1 MLQSADS
8 KFSLDVPPRKMSAP
22 LSPTLRFYY
31 LTLVPWV
38 VAGAVLIGMP
48 NEWFEWHFE
57 LGLIFGTLYSHL
69 GIAALLASWGP
80 GSLGQRVAAS
90 LGILFLV
97 LGGIWVRVFYHD
109 HFIIFQI
116 FSLCALMQYLLM
128 AGFYTL
134 LRRRYGLRLQHH
146 TSPYRTFATS
156 DLQFGIRQLII
167 LITTVAVCLAL
178 VRAAL
183 SWLDSVQLIFPFL
196 FVVATLTLGLLSIT
210 LLLKRTVAF
219 LAVPLM
225 LVLMVVLTNFELPL
239 MKVFLRGYLP
249 DELHFVWL
257 NTFSVAWTMF
267 YILLIRVTGY
277 QLAAPPLEPQ
287 E

>member
-1 MLQSADS
+1 MHSS
-8 KFSLDVPPRKMSAP
+8 
-22 LSPTLRFYY
+22 LSPTLRFY
-31 LTLVPWV
+31 LTLVPGV
-38 VAGAVLIGMP
+38 VVGAILIGMP
-48 NEWFEWHFE
+48 IDWFGLHFE
-57 LGLIFGTLYSHL
+57 LGMLFGTLYSHL

-90 LGILFLV
+90 LGILSLV
-97 LGGIWVRVFYHD
+97 LGAIGSHTIYSH
-109 HFIIFQI
+109 HFNLLLLITF
-116 FSLCALMQYLLM
+116 CALVQYFLM
-128 AGFYTL
+128 AGFYAL
-134 LRRRYGLRLQHH
+134 LRLRYGLRLQHH
-146 TSPYRTFATS
+146 SSPTRNIAPS
-156 DLQFGIRQLII
+156 DRQFGIRQLII
-167 LITTVAVCLAL
+167 LMTAVAVCLAL

-183 SWLDSVQLIFPFL
+183 SGVNHETLIFPFL
-196 FVVATLTLGLLSIT
+196 SVVATLTLGLLTIT

-219 LAVPLM
+219 WAVPLM
-225 LVLMVVLTNFELPL
+225 LVFMVVLTNFELPL

-287 E
+287 G

>member
-1 MLQSADS
+1 
-8 KFSLDVPPRKMSAP
+8 MSAP
-22 LSPTLRFYY
+22 LSPTLRFY

-38 VAGAVLIGMP
+38 VVGSILIGMP
-48 NEWFEWHFE
+48 NEWFDWHFE

-97 LGGIWVRVFYHD
+97 LGGIWVRVFYRD
-109 HFIIFQI
+109 FFNLLLLV
-116 FSLCALMQYLLM
+116 SYCALVQYFLM
-128 AGFYTL
+128 AGFYAL

-167 LITTVAVCLAL
+167 LITTVGVCLAL

-183 SWLDSVQLIFPFL
+183 SGVNHETLIFPFL
-196 FVVATLTLGLLSIT
+196 SVVATLTLGLLTIT

-219 LAVPLM
+219 WAVPLM
-225 LVLMVVLTNFELPL
+225 LVFMVVLTNFELPL

-287 E
+287 G